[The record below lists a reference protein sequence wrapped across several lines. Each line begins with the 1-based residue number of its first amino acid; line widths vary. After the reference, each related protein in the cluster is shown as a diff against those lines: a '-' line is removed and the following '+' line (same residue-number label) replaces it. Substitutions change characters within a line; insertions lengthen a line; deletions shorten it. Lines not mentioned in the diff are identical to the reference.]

1 MPPRNNTPD
10 GDDISTGEVVKPL
23 VSERAPMPAQ
33 LEGKIYLSAWA
44 ESLVNGAKYV
54 EPDPNYLSRLLIMQT
69 LTATSLDEVFEQ
81 GGIQGL
87 QKAIPNVPDAG
98 TGPIVI
104 TDLYVTGS
112 DLNEGVPCYV
122 ILTTTH
128 METGV
133 VTKFTTGAQQL
144 QAQILAAL
152 SWGQWPI
159 PCQIK
164 RTDRKDKSG
173 KYLFWMFP
181 VE

>member
-1 MPPRNNTPD
+1 MPPRSPQN
-10 GDDISTGEVVKPL
+10 DDNAPASGEIVKPL
-23 VSERAPMPAQ
+23 IAERQPLPAQ
-33 LEGKIYLSAWA
+33 LAGKIELSAWA
-44 ESLVNGAKYV
+44 ESLVNKAKYV
-54 EPDPNYLSRLLIMQT
+54 DPDPDYLSRLLIVQT
-69 LTATSLDEVFEQ
+69 LTAENMDAVFEQ
-81 GGIQGL
+81 GAIQGL

-122 ILTTTH
+122 IITATH

-133 VTKFTTGAQQL
+133 ISKYTTGAQQL
-144 QAQILAAL
+144 QAQLLASL
-152 SWGQWPI
+152 SWGRWPI

-164 RTDRKDKSG
+164 RLDRKDRSG

-181 VE
+181 PE